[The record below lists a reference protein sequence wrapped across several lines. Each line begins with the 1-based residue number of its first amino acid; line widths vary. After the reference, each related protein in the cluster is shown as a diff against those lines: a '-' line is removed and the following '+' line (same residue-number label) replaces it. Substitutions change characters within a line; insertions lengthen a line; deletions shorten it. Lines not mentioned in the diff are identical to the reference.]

1 MRHIHKGDA
10 LSEIDAEFLKQLQEA
25 FVIEARE
32 QLQTIM
38 TNVINMESSKVDEEK
53 HTQSENIL
61 HELHS
66 LKGNSRA
73 AGVTPAET
81 ICQLMESAIFSMR
94 RKKELLKPEAADVFH
109 KAIDSLDEIINK
121 VEEGQAEF
129 QPADL
134 NETLHRLKMLD
145 ERQRLRMEAGQAG
158 TGEVSTQGA
167 DPTQAAGASPASLA
181 PGAGQ
186 AGPATGAVPGAGQ
199 AASPSPAG
207 SAGAASPGTSSVS
220 PAGPAPGSGPA
231 GSQGAAGPQAGA
243 TGSQPPGTSPGAAPA
258 SAAASPGSTSTAA
271 SPTHSTQAPSG
282 STPPPV
288 ALQRHDDVPTPR
300 AEPTAQASAATAVKS
315 GTGMDKAA
323 ASTRIALW
331 KLDKLLR
338 ESEEMLVLKQV
349 SEQHL
354 DDLRDL
360 KLLSKNLS
368 SEAKKLSDSIKEQ
381 REKREDLNIE
391 KTLSM
396 LMDTLAGISN
406 SIDLSLTTKMRRQN
420 TEQRLCFNMVDGFID
435 SVKSLLM
442 QDFTSLLSIVPKVV
456 RDLSRELHKEIE
468 LEIFGTEIEIDRR
481 ILEEIKDP
489 VIHLVR
495 NSLDHGIETAEQRIA
510 VGKPGKASLK
520 IGARQDESGYVQL
533 IIQDDGRGINAEKL
547 KAAAVKEGA
556 ISAEEAASMS
566 EYEAIELMYRSA
578 VSTSEKLTE
587 ISGRGLGMAIV
598 RERLH
603 ELGGRVIVETK
614 LGKGTKFILQLPT
627 KLSTFRGIQVMS
639 GKQSFI
645 IPTLHVH
652 YAGRVQ
658 RSEIRQKGSR
668 NVAMVNGQLTSVQ
681 SMADVLNIPRTHD
694 FKSKAA
700 RSYQQILVLETGDR
714 RAGFL
719 VDEILHEHE
728 VLVRGLS
735 YPLVRVANI
744 SGATIL
750 GSGQVVP
757 VLNIADLLESAGK
770 HSKADELLTKELSY
784 DVERAQ
790 RQTERPVFL
799 VDRHA
804 TSLIMLKSLLES
816 EGYLV
821 RTFESN
827 ENALEGLDEEEPLI
841 VLKSNELSETHESGL
856 AFWIRKDL
864 RLKDLPVVFFGSH
877 NQDEG
882 ERLCESD
889 GGNAYFSKLEFNR
902 AMILELIERLT

>member
-1 MRHIHKGDA
+1 
-10 LSEIDAEFLKQLQEA
+10 
-25 FVIEARE
+25 
-32 QLQTIM
+32 
-38 TNVINMESSKVDEEK
+38 
-53 HTQSENIL
+53 
-61 HELHS
+61 
-66 LKGNSRA
+66 
-73 AGVTPAET
+73 
-81 ICQLMESAIFSMR
+81 
-94 RKKELLKPEAADVFH
+94 
-109 KAIDSLDEIINK
+109 
-121 VEEGQAEF
+121 
-129 QPADL
+129 
-134 NETLHRLKMLD
+134 
-145 ERQRLRMEAGQAG
+145 
-158 TGEVSTQGA
+158 
-167 DPTQAAGASPASLA
+167 
-181 PGAGQ
+181 
-186 AGPATGAVPGAGQ
+186 
-199 AASPSPAG
+199 
-207 SAGAASPGTSSVS
+207 
-220 PAGPAPGSGPA
+220 
-231 GSQGAAGPQAGA
+231 
-243 TGSQPPGTSPGAAPA
+243 
-258 SAAASPGSTSTAA
+258 
-271 SPTHSTQAPSG
+271 
-282 STPPPV
+282 
-288 ALQRHDDVPTPR
+288 
-300 AEPTAQASAATAVKS
+300 
-315 GTGMDKAA
+315 MDKAA

-360 KLLSKNLS
+360 RLISKTLSN
-368 SEAKKLSDSIKEQ
+368 EAQKLSENIKEQ
-381 REKREDLNIE
+381 REKRDEINVE
-391 KTLSM
+391 RTLAM
-396 LMDTLAGISN
+396 IMDTLAGISN
-406 SIDLSLTTKMRRQN
+406 SLDSSLTSKMRRQN

-442 QDFTSLLSIVPKVV
+442 QDFTSLLSVVPKVV
-456 RDLSRELHKEIE
+456 RDLSRELHKEVE
-468 LEIFGTEIEIDRR
+468 LEIFGSEIEIDRR

-495 NSLDHGIETAEQRIA
+495 NSLDHGIETSEQRIA
-510 VGKPGKASLK
+510 AGKPGKASLR

-547 KAAAVKEGA
+547 KAAALKEGA
-556 ISAEEAASMS
+556 ISNDEASEMS
-566 EYEAIELMYRSA
+566 EQDAIELMYRSA

-681 SMADVLNIPRTHD
+681 SMSDVLNIPRTHD

-735 YPLVRVANI
+735 YPLARVANI

-770 HSKADELLTKELSY
+770 HSIADKLLTDELSH

-790 RQTERPVFL
+790 RQTERSVFL
-799 VDRHA
+799 VDRHV

-816 EGYLV
+816 EGYVV

-827 ENALEGLDEEEPLI
+827 EKALEGLDEEEPLV
-841 VLKSNELSETHESGL
+841 VLKSNELSESHESGL

-864 RLKDLPVVFFGSH
+864 RLKDLPVIFFGSH
-877 NQDEG
+877 NQ
-882 ERLCESD
+882 SD
-889 GGNAYFSKLEFNR
+889 GENLCKTDGGDAYFSKLEFNR
-902 AMILELIERLT
+902 TMILELIERLT

>member
-1 MRHIHKGDA
+1 V
-10 LSEIDAEFLKQLQEA
+10 SEIDAEFLKQLQEA

-38 TNVINMESSKVDEEK
+38 TNVINMESSKEDEEK

-66 LKGNSRA
+66 MKGNSRA
-73 AGVTPAET
+73 AGVTPVET

-109 KAIDSLDEIINK
+109 KAIDSVDEIINK
-121 VEEGQAEF
+121 VEEGQAEY
-129 QPADL
+129 QPDDL

-145 ERQRLRMEAGQAG
+145 ERQRLRMEAGLAG
-158 TGEVSTQGA
+158 TGEVQTQGPNNPIQA
-167 DPTQAAGASPASLA
+167 TTQEAA
-181 PGAGQ
+181 PGAIPQ
-186 AGPATGAVPGAGQ
+186 THSAEAPATAPSGGQ
-199 AASPSPAG
+199 T
-207 SAGAASPGTSSVS
+207 GAAG
-220 PAGPAPGSGPA
+220 PAGPA
-231 GSQGAAGPQAGA
+231 
-243 TGSQPPGTSPGAAPA
+243 
-258 SAAASPGSTSTAA
+258 ST
-271 SPTHSTQAPSG
+271 
-282 STPPPV
+282 TPPPV
-288 ALQRHDDVPTPR
+288 NPQAATQAATPQHAAAPVAPQKHDVATPASR
-300 AEPTAQASAATAVKS
+300 AAEPSAQGGSSTTAVKS
-315 GTGMDKAA
+315 VDKAA

-360 KLLSKNLS
+360 RLISKTLNN
-368 SEAKKLSDSIKEQ
+368 EAQKLSENIKEQ
-381 REKREDLNIE
+381 REKKDEINVE
-391 KTLSM
+391 KTLAM

-406 SIDLSLTTKMRRQN
+406 SLDASLTSKMRRQN

-442 QDFTSLLSIVPKVV
+442 QDFTSLLSLVPKVV
-456 RDLSRELHKEIE
+456 RDLSRELHKEVE
-468 LEIFGTEIEIDRR
+468 LEIFGSEIEIDRR

-510 VGKPGKASLK
+510 AGKPGKASLK

-547 KAAAVKEGA
+547 KAAALKEGA
-556 ISAEEAASMS
+556 INSDEASEMS
-566 EYEAIELMYRSA
+566 EQDAIELMYRSA

-735 YPLVRVANI
+735 YPLARVANI

-770 HSKADELLTKELSY
+770 HSKADKLLTDELLH
-784 DVERAQ
+784 DIERAQ
-790 RQTERPVFL
+790 RQTERSVFL
-799 VDRHA
+799 VDRHV

-816 EGYLV
+816 EGYVV
-821 RTFESN
+821 RTFDSN
-827 ENALEGLDEEEPLI
+827 EKALEGLDEEEPL
-841 VLKSNELSETHESGL
+841 VVMKSNELGDNHESGL

-864 RLKDLPVVFFGSH
+864 RLKDLPIIFFGSH
-877 NQDEG
+877 NQ
-882 ERLCESD
+882 SD
-889 GGNAYFSKLEFNR
+889 GEKLCKADGGDAYFSKLEFNR
-902 AMILELIERLT
+902 TMILELIERLT